1 MWVKAT
7 PSAIVLLLA
16 LTLFSGACSSDGD
29 ADLAAFCATHTDP
42 ELEGLDP
49 SDEGDAG
56 KLSAAMASMEA
67 NAPEEI
73 KADVSTTVEGFEAA
87 RTGDIADLDVE
98 EFQAAA
104 RRVEE
109 YAEDNCSDG

>member
-1 MWVKAT
+1 MRSSSTVVILVTA
-7 PSAIVLLLA
+7 LA
-16 LTLFSGACSSDGD
+16 LFLGACSGEDG
-29 ADLAAFCATHTDP
+29 DLAAFCATHTDP

-49 SDEGDAG
+49 SDAGDAD
-56 KLSAAMASMEA
+56 KLSTAMASMEE
-67 NAPEEI
+67 NAPEKI

-104 RRVEE
+104 SRVERF
-109 YAEDNCSDG
+109 AEDNCTDA